1 MDNAN
6 PRMVDVSVFFAVLPV
21 CPRFHSENVYKHR
34 WQSEMRPTVPEKK
47 NELVHGSF
55 VFHLVTFSIRTLS
68 FRYNKNVETMAS
80 EHWLDFYLIQSLFD
94 LSELSS
100 VREFTS
106 LHTCIRIVAWINLAM
121 GV

>member
-1 MDNAN
+1 MYINTDGN
-6 PRMVDVSVFFAVLPV
+6 RKCGRL
-21 CPRFHSENVYKHR
+21 CR
-34 WQSEMRPTVPEKK
+34 KK